1 MGKRHLKAKH
11 LAAKHLAARHLTGP
25 QSTGLGHFAM
35 RHLKAWHFANRH
47 LAGGLILP
55 EEVEEPTRPGPGG
68 GAGLDRNRAKRIGV
82 FPDLPRFR
90 TKKKRDDDLLFLLR

>member
-25 QSTGLGHFAM
+25 QSTGLGHFAL
-35 RHLKAWHFANRH
+35 RHFKAWQFANRH
-47 LAGGLILP
+47 LAGGMIEP
-55 EEVEEPTRPGPGG
+55 EEEDKPTPGPNG

-82 FPDLPRFR
+82 FRDLERVR
-90 TKKKRDDDLLFLLR
+90 LKKKRDNDILFLHF